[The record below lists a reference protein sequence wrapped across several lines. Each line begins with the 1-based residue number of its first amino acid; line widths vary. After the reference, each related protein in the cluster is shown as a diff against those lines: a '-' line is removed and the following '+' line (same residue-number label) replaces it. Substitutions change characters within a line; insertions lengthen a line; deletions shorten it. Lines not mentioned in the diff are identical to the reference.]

1 MRMIR
6 RALFLL
12 PLAPALVLAGCA
24 TPAPQKS
31 AIPAPVSQK
40 PVRIREAGLERVM
53 GKTRAQ
59 LIALFGEA
67 DLDGHEGQAR
77 RLQFAGPA
85 CVLDA
90 YLYPSRPGAEPV
102 VTYVDARLPSG
113 DDIDRASCIASLSRR
128 AAAP

>member
-1 MRMIR
+1 MIR
-6 RALFLL
+6 GAKLLLLLPFL
-12 PLAPALVLAGCA
+12 PLAACA
-24 TPAPQKS
+24 PTTQTEAP
-31 AIPAPVSQK
+31 K
-40 PVRIREAGLERVM
+40 PVAAKPVKLHEAGLDRVM
-53 GKTRAQ
+53 GKTGAQ
-59 LIALFGEA
+59 LVTQFGNA

-77 RLQFAGPA
+77 RMQFVGPA

-90 YLYPSRPGAEPV
+90 YLYPARDGAEPV